1 MPHFLGVDVG
11 TTNVKAV
18 VVDEDQ
24 RVIASASR
32 RLLIL
37 RPASGRFEQHPQS
50 WWSAFRRVC
59 ADLRNQAPKPWQDIA
74 AIGLTGQM
82 HGAVCLDSSGRALR
96 PAILWNDGRARA
108 ECKELAQKVPA
119 IRDIAGVI
127 PMAGFTA
134 PKLLWLQ
141 HHEPQLFKR
150 ISHVVLAKDFVRL
163 KLCGDYA
170 TDMSDAA
177 GALLLDEAA
186 RQWSEPLVAAS
197 GLSPRQMPRLAEG
210 DTIAGRV
217 RSAMAAALGLKCHV
231 IVAAGGGDVAVGA
244 AGIGAIDAGDS
255 FISLGTSA
263 QYFVARDRYHLT
275 SEPTIH
281 SFAHCLEN
289 RWYDMAALL
298 NGANSLEWICKL
310 LRIDVTSALATL
322 AKSMRRPSNVLFLP
336 YLAGERT
343 PHNDPDLRAMF
354 LGFTHAHGASD
365 LIQAVLEGVAL
376 SLTDVSARLERTAQS
391 EAPLP
396 VVGGGARSFLWL
408 QILADTLGR
417 DLILYAGSDA
427 APPIGAARLACLALR
442 REPIATVCARP
453 KISRRIHHR
462 PAWHQTYAASLERF
476 RRSFPMLSLYTALPS
491 SPGLT
496 R

>member
-1 MPHFLGVDVG
+1 MSHFLGVDVG

-18 VVDEDQ
+18 VVGEDQ

-32 RLLIL
+32 RLRLL
-37 RPASGRFEQHPQS
+37 KPASGWFEQQPQS
-50 WWSAFRRVC
+50 WWSAFRKIC
-59 ADLRNQAPKPWQDIA
+59 DDLRRQVPKVWQGID

-82 HGAVCLDSSGRALR
+82 HAAVCLDNSGRPLR

-119 IRDIAGVI
+119 VRDIAGVI

-141 HHEPQLFKR
+141 HHEPQLFRR
-150 ISHVVLAKDFVRL
+150 ISHLVLTKDFVRL
-163 KLCGDYA
+163 KLCGDYV

-177 GALLLDEAA
+177 GALLLDETA
-186 RQWSEPLVAAS
+186 RNWSRSLVAAS
-197 GLSPRQMPRLAEG
+197 GLSPGQMPKLCEG
-210 DTIAGRV
+210 NMAAGKLRP
-217 RSAMAAALGLKCHV
+217 AMAAALGLKRH
-231 IVAAGGGDVAVGA
+231 ILVAAGGGDVAVGA
-244 AGIGAIDAGDS
+244 AGIGAVDSGDS

-263 QYFVARDRYHLT
+263 QYFVARERYRLT
-275 SEPTIH
+275 FEPTIH

-298 NGANSLEWICKL
+298 NGANCIEWICGL
-310 LRIDVTSALATL
+310 LRIDVASALAML
-322 AKSMRRPSNVLFLP
+322 GKSLRRPSTILFLP

-354 LGFTHAHGASD
+354 IGLSHGHGACD

-376 SLTDVSARLERTAQS
+376 SLADVSARLDRAGQP

-396 VVGGGARSFLWL
+396 VVGGGARSVLWL

-417 DLILYAGSDA
+417 DLVLYTGSDA
-427 APPIGAARLACLALR
+427 ATPIGAARLARLASTG
-442 REPIATVCARP
+442 EPVASVCAPPR
-453 KISRRIHHR
+453 ISRHIHHR
-462 PAWHQTYAASLERF
+462 PSWHEAYATSLERF
-476 RRSFPMLSLYTALPS
+476 RKSFPVLSLYAPAHDVVA
-491 SPGLT
+491 GL
-496 R
+496 